1 MEDIKLALRG
11 IWSHK
16 LRSVLTM
23 LGIIIGIASIIAIVS
38 TINGTNEQIKKNLI
52 GDGSNAVKVSLYN
65 QDYEMDFSVQKAP
78 EGVAYIGDNLLQKIE
93 NLDEVETACTYHNR
107 TAYSNIF
114 YQNTSLAGG
123 TLIGSDMDYLE
134 VYNYEVLKGRA
145 FSEDDMTQRKKVAI
159 IDENTAENIF
169 PNAIAIGKIIEI
181 EKEPFTVIGIMSKK
195 EEFAPTI
202 NSIQD
207 YYTYNTD
214 YTSGTVL
221 IPDSC
226 WPTVYQFDEPQF
238 VAVKAVNTDNMT
250 AAGNKTAEL
259 LNNYYHLDAD
269 TVYKGSSVM
278 EQAKQIQALSDSTNK
293 QLVWIAAI
301 SLLVGGIGVV
311 NIMLVS
317 VTERTPEIGLKKALG
332 AVNSRILVQFLVE
345 AAVLTS
351 LGGILGVG
359 AGMLLSVIIGNVSDV
374 PILISPWSI
383 LLSVGVSVGIGL
395 VFGLLPAIKA
405 SRLDPIVALQR
416 RD

>member
-52 GDGSNAVKVSLYN
+52 GDGSNAVTVSLYN
-65 QDYEMDFSVQKAP
+65 QDYEMDFSVQSAP
-78 EGVAYIGDNLLQKIE
+78 NGVRYISDELLEKIE
-93 NLDEVETACTYHNR
+93 AIDEVEMACTYHNR
-107 TAYSNIF
+107 TAYSKIF

-123 TLIGSDMDYLE
+123 TLIGSDMRYLS
-134 VYNYEVLKGRA
+134 VYNYEIAKGRG
-145 FSEDDMTQRKKVAI
+145 FSDADMNSCKKVAI
-159 IDENTAENIF
+159 IDEKTAENIF
-169 PNAIAIGKIIEI
+169 QNANAVGKIIEI
-181 EKEPFTVIGIMSKK
+181 EKEPFTVIGIMAQKD
-195 EEFAPTI
+195 EFTPTI
-202 NSIQD
+202 NNIQD
-207 YYTYNTD
+207 YYTYKTD

-221 IPDSC
+221 IPDTC
-226 WPTVYQFDEPQF
+226 WPTVYQFDEPHF
-238 VAVKAVNTDNMT
+238 VAVKAVDTDSMT
-250 AAGNKTAEL
+250 AAGNKTAEI
-259 LNNYYHLDAD
+259 LNKFYKLDAD
-269 TVYKGSSVM
+269 TVYKGNSVM
-278 EQAKQIQALSDSTNK
+278 EQAKQIQALSESTNK

-317 VTERTPEIGLKKALG
+317 VTERTGEIGLKKALG
-332 AVNSRILVQFLVE
+332 AVKSRILVQFLVE
-345 AAVLTS
+345 AAVLTL

-359 AGMLLSVIIGNVSDV
+359 VGMVLSVIIGTVSEV

-383 LLSVGVSVGIGL
+383 LLSVGVSVVIGL

-405 SRLDPIVALQR
+405 SRLNPIEALQR
-416 RD
+416 E

>member
-1 MEDIKLALRG
+1 MEDIKLAFRG

-16 LRSVLTM
+16 LRSILTM

-52 GDGSNAVKVSLYN
+52 GDGSNAVTVSLYN

-78 EGVAYIGDNLLQKIE
+78 NGVRYIEDSLLAEIE
-93 NLDEVETACTYHNR
+93 ALEEVELACTYHNR

-114 YQNTSLAGG
+114 YRNTSLAGG
-123 TLIGSDMDYLE
+123 TLIGSDMTYLD
-134 VYNYEVLKGRA
+134 VYNYEIAKGRG
-145 FSEDDMTQRKKVAI
+145 FSEEDIARCKKVAI
-159 IDENTAENIF
+159 IDEKTNENIF
-169 PNAIAIGKIIEI
+169 NNTNAIGKIIEI
-181 EKEPFTVIGIMSKK
+181 EKEPFIVIGVMSQK
-195 EEFAPTI
+195 EEFSPTI
-202 NSIQD
+202 NNIKD
-207 YYTYNTD
+207 YYTYKTD

-238 VAVKAVNTDNMT
+238 VAVKAINTDNMT

-259 LNNYYHLDAD
+259 LNQHYDLDAD
-269 TVYKGSSVM
+269 TVYKGNSVM
-278 EQAKQIQALSDSTNK
+278 EQAKQIQALSESTNK

-317 VTERTPEIGLKKALG
+317 VTERTGEIGLKKALG
-332 AVNSRILVQFLVE
+332 AVKARILAQFLVE
-345 AAVLTS
+345 AAVLTL

-359 AGMLLSVIIGNVSDV
+359 VGVVLSFVIGSVSEV
-374 PILISPWSI
+374 PVLISAWSI
-383 LLSVGVSVGIGL
+383 LLSVGVSIAIGL
-395 VFGLLPAIKA
+395 LFGLLPAIKA
-405 SRLDPIVALQR
+405 SRLNPIEALQR
-416 RD
+416 E

>member
-1 MEDIKLALRG
+1 MEDIRLALRG

-65 QDYEMDFSVQKAP
+65 QDYEMDFAVQEAP
-78 EGVAYIGDNLLQKIE
+78 IGVKYMDAALIEKIE
-93 NLDEVETACTYHNR
+93 KLDEVDIACAYHNR
-107 TAYSNIF
+107 NAYSNIF

-123 TLIGSDMDYLE
+123 TLIGADMKYLD
-134 VYNYEVLKGRA
+134 VYNYEIGKGRG
-145 FSEDDMTQRKKVAI
+145 FSDADIASCKKVAI
-159 IDENTAENIF
+159 IDDKTAENIF
-169 PNAIAIGKIIEI
+169 PNAVAIGKIIEI
-181 EKEPFTVIGIMSKK
+181 EKEPFVVIGVMNKK
-195 EEFAPTI
+195 DEFTPDI
-202 NSIQD
+202 NNISD
-207 YYTYNTD
+207 YYTYKTD

-226 WPTVYQFDEPQF
+226 WPTVYQFDEPHF
-238 VAVKAVNTDNMT
+238 VAVKAVNTDSMT
-250 AAGNKTAEL
+250 TAGNKTAEL
-259 LNNYYHLDAD
+259 LNEYYDLDAD
-269 TVYKGSSVM
+269 TVYKGNSVM

-317 VTERTPEIGLKKALG
+317 VTERTGEIGLKKALG
-332 AVNSRILVQFLVE
+332 AVKSRILIQFLVE
-345 AAVLTS
+345 AAVLTI

-359 AGMLLSVIIGNVSDV
+359 AGVVLSVVIGTVSEV
-374 PILISPWSI
+374 PILISAWSI
-383 LLSVGVSVGIGL
+383 VLSVGVSAAIGL

>member
-16 LRSVLTM
+16 LRSALTM

-65 QDYEMDFSVQKAP
+65 QDYEMDFSVQDAP
-78 EGVAYIGDNLLQKIE
+78 NGVGYISEDLVKKIE
-93 NLDEVETACTYHNR
+93 AIDEVELACTYHNR
-107 TAYSNIF
+107 NAYSNI
-114 YQNTSLAGG
+114 YYRNISLAGG
-123 TLIGSDMDYLE
+123 TLIGTDMRYLE

-145 FSEDDMTQRKKVAI
+145 FSQDDFDNCRKVAI

-169 PNAIAIGKIIEI
+169 ANAAPLGKIIEI
-181 EKEPFTVIGIMSKK
+181 EKEPFTVIGVMSKR
-195 EEFAPTI
+195 EEFEPTI
-202 NSIQD
+202 NNIND
-207 YYTYNTD
+207 YYTYKSD
-214 YTSGTVL
+214 YSSGTVL

-226 WPTVYQFDEPQF
+226 WPTVYSFDEPQF
-238 VAVKAVNTDNMT
+238 VAVKATNTDNMT
-250 AAGNKTAEL
+250 AAGNKTAEV
-259 LNNYYHLDAD
+259 LNDYYDLDAD

-278 EQAKQIQALSDSTNK
+278 EQAKQIQALSESTNK

-317 VTERTPEIGLKKALG
+317 VTERTGEIGLKKALG
-332 AVNSRILVQFLVE
+332 AGKGRILVQFLVE
-345 AAVLTS
+345 AAVLTL
-351 LGGILGVG
+351 LGGIIGVG
-359 AGMLLSVIIGNVSDV
+359 AGMILSLIIGRVSEV
-374 PILISPWSI
+374 PVLISAWSVV
-383 LLSVGVSVGIGL
+383 LSVGVSAVIGL

-405 SRLDPIVALQR
+405 SRLNPIEALQR
-416 RD
+416 E

>member
-52 GDGSNAVKVSLYN
+52 GDGSNAVKVSIYN
-65 QDYEMDFSVQKAP
+65 QDYEMDFAVQQAP
-78 EGVAYIGDNLLQKIE
+78 NGVKYIDDTLLAKIE
-93 NLDEVETACTYHNR
+93 KLEEVELACTYHNR
-107 TAYSNIF
+107 NAYSNIF

-123 TLIGSDMDYLE
+123 TLIGSNMKYLE
-134 VYNYEVLKGRA
+134 VYNYEISKGRG
-145 FSEDDMTQRKKVAI
+145 FSDADIASCKKVAI
-159 IDENTAENIF
+159 IDEKTAENIF

-181 EKEPFTVIGIMSKK
+181 EKEPFTVIGVMRKQD
-195 EEFAPTI
+195 EFAPTI
-202 NSIQD
+202 NNIRD
-207 YYTYNTD
+207 YYTYKTD

-226 WPTVYQFDEPQF
+226 WPTVYQFDEPHF
-238 VAVKAVNTDNMT
+238 VAVKAVDTDNMT
-250 AAGNKTAEL
+250 AAGNKTAEV
-259 LNNYYHLDAD
+259 LNDYYKLDAD
-269 TVYKGSSVM
+269 TVYKGNSVM
-278 EQAKQIQALSDSTNK
+278 EQAKQIQALSESTNK

-317 VTERTPEIGLKKALG
+317 VTERTGEIGLKKALG
-332 AVNSRILVQFLVE
+332 ARKSKILVQFLVE
-345 AAVLTS
+345 AAVLTL
-351 LGGILGVG
+351 LGGIIGVG
-359 AGMLLSVIIGNVSDV
+359 AGVVLSVIIGKVSEV
-374 PILISPWSI
+374 PILISAWSI
-383 LLSVGVSVGIGL
+383 VLSVGVSAVIGL

-405 SRLDPIVALQR
+405 SRLNPIEALQR
-416 RD
+416 E

>member
-16 LRSVLTM
+16 LRSALTM

-65 QDYEMDFSVQKAP
+65 QDYEMDFSVQDAP
-78 EGVAYIGDNLLQKIE
+78 NGVGYISEDLVKKIE
-93 NLDEVETACTYHNR
+93 AIDEVELACTYHNR
-107 TAYSNIF
+107 NAYSNI
-114 YQNTSLAGG
+114 YYRNISLAGG
-123 TLIGSDMDYLE
+123 TLIGTDMRYLE

-145 FSEDDMTQRKKVAI
+145 FSQDDFDNCRKVAI

-169 PNAIAIGKIIEI
+169 ANAAPLGKIIEI
-181 EKEPFTVIGIMSKK
+181 EKEPFTVIGVMSKR
-195 EEFAPTI
+195 EEFEPTI
-202 NSIQD
+202 NNIND
-207 YYTYNTD
+207 YYTYKSD
-214 YTSGTVL
+214 YSSGTVL

-226 WPTVYQFDEPQF
+226 WPTVYAFDEPQF
-238 VAVKAVNTDNMT
+238 VAVKATNTDNMT
-250 AAGNKTAEL
+250 AAGNKTAEV
-259 LNNYYHLDAD
+259 LNDYYDLDAD

-278 EQAKQIQALSDSTNK
+278 EQAKQIQALSESTNK

-317 VTERTPEIGLKKALG
+317 VTERTGEIGLKKALG
-332 AVNSRILVQFLVE
+332 AGKGRILVQFLVE
-345 AAVLTS
+345 AAVLTL
-351 LGGILGVG
+351 LGGIIGVG
-359 AGMLLSVIIGNVSDV
+359 AGMILSLIIGRVSEV
-374 PILISPWSI
+374 PVLISAWSVV
-383 LLSVGVSVGIGL
+383 LSVGVSAVIGL

-405 SRLDPIVALQR
+405 SRLNPIEALQR
-416 RD
+416 E

>member
-11 IWSHK
+11 IWAHK

-65 QDYEMDFSVQKAP
+65 QDYEMDFAVQTAPNGVKYMDKSV
-78 EGVAYIGDNLLQKIE
+78 LQSIE
-93 NLDEVETACTYHNR
+93 DLEEVELACTYHNR
-107 TAYSNIF
+107 NAYSNIY

-123 TLIGSDMDYLE
+123 TLIGSDMKYLE
-134 VYNYEVLKGRA
+134 VYNYEIGKGRG
-145 FSEDDMTQRKKVAI
+145 FSDDDIQTHKKVAI
-159 IDENTAENIF
+159 IDDKTAENIF
-169 PNAIAIGKIIEI
+169 PNAVAIGKIIEI
-181 EKEPFTVIGIMSKK
+181 EKEPFTVIGVMSKK
-195 EEFAPTI
+195 DEFAPTI
-202 NSIQD
+202 NNIQD
-207 YYTYNTD
+207 YYTYKTD

-226 WPTVYQFDEPQF
+226 WPTVYQFDEPHF
-238 VAVKAVNTDNMT
+238 VAVKAVNTDSMT

-259 LNNYYHLDAD
+259 LNDHYHLDAD

-278 EQAKQIQALSDSTNK
+278 EQAKQIQALSESTNK

-317 VTERTPEIGLKKALG
+317 VTERTGEIGLKKALG
-332 AVNSRILVQFLVE
+332 AVKSRILIQFLVE
-345 AAVLTS
+345 AAVLTL

-359 AGMLLSVIIGNVSDV
+359 AGVILSIIIGTVSEV

-383 LLSVGVSVGIGL
+383 VLSVGVSVVIGL